1 MVPPYTLEYV
11 EGQAAPS
18 GYVDMHVPGTVRVWV
33 EKDLAARIIALLDR
47 NKLHEARTMIL
58 WFGGEKEPS

>member
-1 MVPPYTLEYV
+1 MHPYILEYV

-33 EKDLAARIIALLDR
+33 DGDLAKRIIELLNR
-47 NKLHEARTMIL
+47 NKLHDAKTMIL
-58 WFGGEKEPS
+58 WFGGEAEPS